1 MSEVEVRQQRGSEC
15 ENVAIVAAAAV
26 VVAVAVVLAADVVGM
41 ASDGGEVRVGVRFLA
56 RIVEAEVRS
65 RHPNIRTAMVGTRQ
79 MRQQRSIEADVLE
92 NPIEKIDCLKTDFS
106 KKQKPGFKVAVEL
119 DKLAMLAS

>member
-1 MSEVEVRQQRGSEC
+1 M
-15 ENVAIVAAAAV
+15 AAAAV

-56 RIVEAEVRS
+56 RIVEAEVRG

-79 MRQQRSIEADVLE
+79 MRQQRSIEAHVLE
-92 NPIEKIDCLKTDFS
+92 NPMEKID
-106 KKQKPGFKVAVEL
+106 
-119 DKLAMLAS
+119 